1 MKKRI
6 AGLRVL
12 ALILCAVC
20 GLWSL
25 PAVVKAEDSAT
36 AASMRLMKTE
46 GTVSLS
52 DGNGKK
58 VSLFER
64 MLLRSGYQMETKEKS
79 YAWINLDD
87 TKLIKMDAV
96 SEVEVQKDGK
106 QLEVRLNA
114 GALFFNVTE
123 PLAEDESLNIR
134 ISTAIIGIRGTSGW
148 VRILDP
154 YTAEVGILEG
164 TVYCQVTDPV
174 SGQFKEGTV
183 TGGETVRCEVYL
195 PETPGDK
202 CAIVRQKFEVE
213 DIPGFVLVDASPDT
227 VLCEKVL
234 AEAGLDIRGWNGNP
248 QQKLQQEQAEV
259 HRKIEATV
267 KDEKHQAGRIS
278 TDPVWADKNAA
289 SAETTPSSSN
299 KSSSEDSSS
308 SRDESSSPS
317 PSDPAASDTTLT
329 MPVTPEEIESAL
341 QQYDEVTVQA

>member
-20 GLWSL
+20 GLWSA
-25 PAVVKAEDSAT
+25 PEVKAEDSAT

-58 VSLFER
+58 ISLFER

-114 GALFFNVTE
+114 GALFFNVSQ
-123 PLAEDESLNIR
+123 PLGEDESLNIR
-134 ISTAIIGIRGTSGW
+134 VSTAVIGIRGTSGW

-154 YTAEVGILEG
+154 YTAEIGILEG
-164 TVYCQVTDPV
+164 NVHCQVTDPV
-174 SGQFKEGTV
+174 SGQFKEGSII
-183 TGGETVRCEVYL
+183 GGETVRCEVYL

-202 CAIVRQKFEVE
+202 CAIIRRTFEVE

-227 VLCEKVL
+227 PLCEKVL
-234 AEAGLDIRGWNGNP
+234 AETGLDIRGWKGNP
-248 QQKLQQEQAEV
+248 QQKLRQEQAEV
-259 HRKIEATV
+259 HRKIEAIT

-278 TDPVWADKNAA
+278 TDPVWENGN
-289 SAETTPSSSN
+289 SRPAETAPSSSEKN
-299 KSSSEDSSS
+299 SGNGSSSGNEP
-308 SRDESSSPS
+308 SSPEPV
-317 PSDPAASDTTLT
+317 PSEPAASDTTLT

-341 QQYDEVTVQA
+341 QQYDEVTVQP